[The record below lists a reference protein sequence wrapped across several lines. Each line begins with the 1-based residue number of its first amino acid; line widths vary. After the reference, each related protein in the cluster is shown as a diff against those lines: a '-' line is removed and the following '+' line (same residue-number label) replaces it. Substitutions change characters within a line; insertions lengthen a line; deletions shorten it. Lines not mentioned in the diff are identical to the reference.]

1 MSNGDERVVKSIPV
15 IMITV
20 LAIIAVVSSGGVV
33 YMAVCQKAE
42 HIPEALVAIA
52 SASLGAISRDF
63 SKLVI
68 GK

>member
-1 MSNGDERVVKSIPV
+1 MSNGDEQVVKSIPV

-33 YMAVCQKAE
+33 YMAVWQNAE